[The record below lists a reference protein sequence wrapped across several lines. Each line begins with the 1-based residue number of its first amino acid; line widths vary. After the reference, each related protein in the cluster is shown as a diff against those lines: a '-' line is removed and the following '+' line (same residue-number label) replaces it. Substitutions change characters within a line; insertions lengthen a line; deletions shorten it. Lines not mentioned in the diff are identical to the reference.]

1 MLDYYFE
8 NDNGLFNFICGIIFN
23 NVQAN
28 QTLDFTIRFPFAPK
42 QINDQVE
49 LDKVNQF
56 TWKTSLNFPL
66 FQKPGPR
73 AKTVPTGG
81 PPGYFQNGFLFIQHF
96 ISRAY
101 AIFQNENVSTKFYD
115 KLNLTIQRFPY
126 PPYNDDKFLFSLQFI
141 FPIIMMISFIYPC
154 VNLTK
159 NIVLEKEL
167 RLKEIMKIMGLKDWM
182 HWSSWFIDS
191 FIWNIIT
198 IIIITILFCTKF
210 SHNASI
216 ITHSDP
222 ILIFLFFLLHSI
234 ATISFCFL
242 LSSFFTNVS
251 QFGLVLILVLI
262 FFYLIVFFPNI

>member
-1 MLDYYFE
+1 MLDYYLE
-8 NDNGLFNFICGIIFN
+8 NENGLNSFICGIIFN
-23 NVQAN
+23 NVN
-28 QTLDFTIRFPFAPK
+28 ETLDFAIRFPFAPMP
-42 QINDQVE
+42 IDGQVE
-49 LDKVNQF
+49 LEKVNQF

-73 AKTVPTGG
+73 SKQTVNGG

-101 AIFQNENVSTKFYD
+101 AISQKPNSSKFY
-115 KLNLTIQRFPY
+115 KQLNLKIQRFPY

-210 SHNASI
+210 SNNVSI
-216 ITHSDP
+216 ITNSDP
-222 ILIFLFFLLHSI
+222 SLIFLFFLLHSI
-234 ATISFCFL
+234 STISFCFL

-251 QFGLVLILVLI
+251 NS
-262 FFYLIVFFPNI
+262 IV